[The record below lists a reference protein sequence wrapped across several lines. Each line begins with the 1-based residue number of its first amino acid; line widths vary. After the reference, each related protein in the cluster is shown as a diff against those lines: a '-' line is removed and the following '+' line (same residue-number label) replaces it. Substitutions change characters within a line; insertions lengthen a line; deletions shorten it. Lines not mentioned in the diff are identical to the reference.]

1 MIKIIILSTTLVL
14 IVLGINHFWSF
25 GSLRINPSMG
35 QEMAENLRDIQSTF
49 PQRVTERAKGAVKG
63 VQTEME
69 GYFLRK
75 AGGEIVDLLESLPA
89 KQQEE
94 IKKEYC
100 GD

>member
-1 MIKIIILSTTLVL
+1 MFKIIILSTTFIL
-14 IVLGINHFWSF
+14 IVLGINHSWSF
-25 GSLRINPSMG
+25 GGLRINPSMG
-35 QEMAENLRDIQSTF
+35 QKLVENLRDIQSTL
-49 PQRVTERAKGAVKG
+49 PRKVTEGAKGAVKG
-63 VQTEME
+63 VQTEVE

-75 AGGEIVDLLESLPA
+75 TGGEIVDLLESLPA